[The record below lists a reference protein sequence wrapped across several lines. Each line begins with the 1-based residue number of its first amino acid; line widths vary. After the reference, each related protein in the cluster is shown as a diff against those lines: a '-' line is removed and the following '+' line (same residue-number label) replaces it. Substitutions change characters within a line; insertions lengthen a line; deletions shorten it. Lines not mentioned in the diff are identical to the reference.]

1 MNIYGWTCKKCGQ
14 HNSMF
19 NGLCKSC
26 GDIFTDENGCC
37 DAMVLDQYLLNESI
51 KSEQAKKLKP
61 TPPT

>member
-1 MNIYGWTCKKCGQ
+1 MNIYGWSCKKCGQ

-26 GDIFTDENGCC
+26 GDIFTDENGCT

-51 KSEQAKKLKP
+51 KNE
-61 TPPT
+61 